1 MNRLQRAVTTVVD
14 VPLNLS
20 AQVLRG
26 VWSAG
31 TTMGG
36 YFKRTDTMK
45 WWKSGGNPYRT
56 MNRTDYDYEY
66 WVGDA
71 STNSAVVAA
80 VGWMARNFPE
90 APVRISRSNVEEGE
104 GNKYIKARATGPGR
118 MLQLLERPNPYYS
131 GVVQWMATITDFKC
145 TGNAYWLKVRN
156 SMGRVDA
163 LWWLP
168 SWMTEPRWDEGR
180 SDQFV
185 GWYEYTIDGVT
196 WGYDPR
202 DIIHFRDGLD
212 KYNPRKG
219 LSALASLFREI
230 YTDDEA
236 SNLTASLMRNLGV
249 PGIVLSPANTTG
261 PTGRFKDPEEMKE
274 TFMAKFSGDKRGEPF
289 VSSVPVDLKVASW
302 SPEQMNLRD
311 LRKIPEE
318 RITAVIGVAAIV
330 AGLGAGL
337 DRSTFSNFSEARK
350 AAYEESI
357 LPAQRLM
364 SAELEVQLLDEFADL
379 QDYDVDFDWSKATAM
394 QENAADVWKRNQE
407 AAVKGLI
414 TRSQFKQAVGL
425 PVEQGDDVYVV
436 PSNMLFVTPGKT
448 PQTSLPKPPEPLLL
462 PKEKAPQNG
471 SAPRNGA
478 TYREVVV
485 R

>member
-1 MNRLQRAVTTVVD
+1 
-14 VPLNLS
+14 
-20 AQVLRG
+20 
-26 VWSAG
+26 
-31 TTMGG
+31 
-36 YFKRTDTMK
+36 
-45 WWKSGGNPYRT
+45 
-56 MNRTDYDYEY
+56 MNRTQYDYEY

-90 APVRISRSNVEEGE
+90 APVRIARANEDEGAPT
-104 GNKYIKARATGPGR
+104 KFIKPRATGPGR
-118 MLQLLERPNPYYS
+118 MLQLLERPNLYYS
-131 GVVQWMATITDFKC
+131 GVAQWMATITDFKC

-156 SMGRVDA
+156 SMGRVEQ

-168 SWMTEPRWDEGR
+168 SWMTEPAWDETR
-180 SDQFV
+180 SDQFI
-185 GWYEYTIDGVT
+185 GWYEYSIDGVT
-196 WGYDPR
+196 WAYRPE

-212 KYNPRKG
+212 KHNPRKG
-219 LSALASLFREI
+219 MSALASLFREI

-274 TFMAKFSGDKRGEPF
+274 TFMSKFSGDKRGEPF

-318 RITAVIGVAAIV
+318 RITAVLGVAAIV

-337 DRSTFSNFSEARK
+337 DRSTFSNFGEARK

-357 LPAQRLM
+357 IPSQRLIA
-364 SAELEVQLLDEFADL
+364 AELEIQLLDEFANL
-379 QDYDVDFDWSKATAM
+379 LDYDVDFDWSKATAM
-394 QENAADVWKRNQE
+394 QENAADVWKRNQD
-407 AAVKGLI
+407 AATKGLI
-414 TRSQFKQAVGL
+414 TRAQFKQAVGL
-425 PVEQGDDVYVV
+425 PVVEGDEVYVV
-436 PSNMLFVTPGKT
+436 PQNMLFVSPGKT
-448 PQTSLPKPPEPLLL
+448 PQTSLPKPPQPLLL
-462 PKEKAPQNG
+462 PKEKAPAQNG
-471 SAPRNGA
+471 SQPSQNGA
-478 TYREVVV
+478 APQGYMEVML